1 MFIRT
6 IRDGPGG
13 GKHSEASNDSPDYP
27 KIQKRASL
35 ERWKA
40 QVERKTR
47 AKAKMTVEKARAAG
61 GCDQWWQ
68 SRFGRAASTRGE
80 RRRSPQLSLL
90 SCDQCIAS
98 FNATLH
104 GLFAV
109 VLFQNYKHQDL
120 PNSYIY

>member
-1 MFIRT
+1 MSHLITR
-6 IRDGPGG
+6 
-13 GKHSEASNDSPDYP
+13 
-27 KIQKRASL
+27 KIQQKGVIGA
-35 ERWKA
+35 
-40 QVERKTR
+40 VESAGGEKTR